1 MKYSKS
7 QIIKFAI
14 RDSIEFQQI
23 LQSKLKTSLK
33 EDKETLKISK
43 DYVKQVKEL
52 LKEFSDV

>member
-1 MKYSKS
+1 MKYTKS
-7 QIIKFAI
+7 QLIKFAI
-14 RDSIEFQQI
+14 NDSIEFQQI

-52 LKEFSDV
+52 LKEF